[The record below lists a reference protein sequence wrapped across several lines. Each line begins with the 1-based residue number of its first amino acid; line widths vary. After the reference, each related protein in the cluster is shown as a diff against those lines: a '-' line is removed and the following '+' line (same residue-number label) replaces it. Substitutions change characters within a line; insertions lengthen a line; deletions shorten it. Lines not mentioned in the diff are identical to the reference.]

1 MSAQNENEQEE
12 QVSYLPMK
20 IDHKLY
26 ASANNCWDEYLRMQQ
41 IDPTQ
46 YSSKQ
51 MRGPIFRL
59 SYLLN
64 VPCDKNNS
72 EMNDEDFS
80 TLLKTVS
87 EAYLESR
94 EELNDKLAYNKELRR
109 IQTLGTSSQVDEW
122 NKAAINQVTGA
133 KKSKTACRKARQGLG
148 QKNFSLKSKRR
159 SSDYE
164 KRHLQQNI
172 KLRKEMLQENRKP
185 RPTLANRIVRATVLN
200 AKLDAEADAIDPDR
214 TMRNAKA
221 DRLRAHSL
229 EKMKRKSA
237 MLAQHQPVEPVAQA

>member
-1 MSAQNENEQEE
+1 MSTLNENEQEE

-20 IDHKLY
+20 IDYKSY
-26 ASANNCWDEYLRMQQ
+26 AAANNCWNEYVRMQQ
-41 IDPTQ
+41 VDPTQ

-51 MRGPIFRL
+51 LRGPIFRL
-59 SYLLN
+59 SHLLN
-64 VPCDKNNS
+64 VPYEKKA
-72 EMNDEDFS
+72 EMSDEDFA
-80 TLLKTVS
+80 TLLKNVA

-109 IQTLGTSSQVDEW
+109 IQNLGTSSQVDEW
-122 NKAAINQVTGA
+122 NKAAVNQVTGA

-159 SSDYE
+159 SENYK

-172 KLRKEMLQENRKP
+172 KLKKEISKENRKP
-185 RPTLANRIVRATVLN
+185 RSTLANRIVRATVLN

-214 TMRNAKA
+214 KMRNAKA
-221 DRLRAHSL
+221 DRLRAQSL